1 MEYCYKCGEKLIQK
15 ECFNCGI
22 SEGIVPYCP
31 KCQEFRFPIFNSA
44 VSMVV
49 FNPNFSKILLIKQY
63 GRDKNILVAGYV
75 NRGECLEETVK
86 RELKEETNLEVEF
99 FHFNESKFF
108 EKSNSLINNF
118 IVQTKN
124 ENFELSK
131 EVDYGKWYEIEE
143 AQKEI
148 LPNSLAEYFLNQAIK
163 KLPSIIKMK

>member
-22 SEGIVPYCP
+22 SEGMVPYCP

-44 VSMVV
+44 VSMIV

-75 NRGECLEETVK
+75 NRGECLEET
-86 RELKEETNLEVEF
+86 NLEVEF

-118 IVQTKN
+118 IVQTKD

-143 AQKEI
+143 AKREI

>member
-22 SEGIVPYCP
+22 SEGMVPYCP

-44 VSMVV
+44 VSMIV

-75 NRGECLEETVK
+75 NRGECLEEK
-86 RELKEETNLEVEF
+86 NLEVEF

-118 IVQTKN
+118 IVQTKD

-143 AQKEI
+143 AKREI

>member
-1 MEYCYKCGEKLIQK
+1 M
-15 ECFNCGI
+15 
-22 SEGIVPYCP
+22 
-31 KCQEFRFPIFNSA
+31 
-44 VSMVV
+44 
-49 FNPNFSKILLIKQY
+49 
-63 GRDKNILVAGYV
+63 
-75 NRGECLEETVK
+75 
-86 RELKEETNLEVEF
+86 KEETNLEVEF

-118 IVQTKN
+118 IVQTKD

-143 AQKEI
+143 AKREI